1 MKIKLLIKAVT
12 FVAALSLFCNFS
24 GCKKEMEYAAGD
36 IVSVSTSCGHMD
48 YSHSY
53 SFYIVK
59 KGDKWL
65 FSADC
70 SENTR
75 SDRIQLE
82 DCPVTNKE
90 AKKLISLV
98 EVQKETE
105 TLKSYKEQKLR
116 AFVLDETQYFSV
128 ICFSN
133 GETLSAKRKMS
144 DETVEF
150 FCYLSKKYKNN

>member
-1 MKIKLLIKAVT
+1 M
-12 FVAALSLFCNFS
+12 AALSLFCGLF
-24 GCKKEMEYAAGD
+24 GCKKKTEYAAED

-48 YSHSY
+48 YSHAY

-59 KGDKWL
+59 KGEQWL

-70 SENTR
+70 SENTE

-82 DCPVTNKE
+82 DCLVTNKE

-98 EVQKETE
+98 EAQNEAQI
-105 TLKSYKEQKLR
+105 LKSYKEPRLR
-116 AFVLDETQYFSV
+116 AFVLDETQYYSM

-133 GETLSAKRKMS
+133 GETLTAKRKMS

-150 FCYLSKKYKNN
+150 FYRLSKKYKNN